1 MPISKPPC
9 STKISAPP
17 SNPHPAMVLN
27 KSKKQVIALYGAT
40 FLGAVLNFV
49 ASKLNTDVLDPIAY
63 GDVRYVLNIIQL
75 LSWLVLFGWFMS
87 GSRLLAL
94 SHDAQRSARIRGVLV
109 LFLCAATALLVVL
122 TAAAGIIHTGNA
134 QVRTLF
140 FCSLPVCLYPLLTN
154 YMNTTA
160 QGDNHIYRL
169 ALARVLP
176 VATFIVLALIVYPRW
191 GATPRSVLWLH
202 WGTCS
207 AVLVLLIASTR
218 PSFRQ
223 LHPIAIELQ
232 HENRDY
238 GIQLYW
244 GSLAMVATNYLSGV
258 TLGLWGDNNALVGYY
273 TLALSLAQPISY
285 LPGIVG
291 TTFFKRFAGEQCIPR
306 RVLLFTGVLT
316 AVSLLGFVLLIR
328 PVVSLYDDSYRIV
341 APYAALL
348 AVGFSIHGMGDMI
361 NRYLGS
367 HGQGRSI
374 RNSSFLCGAVKIV
387 GSLLFV
393 WLWKVEGAILTVI
406 LSSTVYAVSLFCN
419 YRNFVRKNQYL
430 CSRKTQQEA

>member
-1 MPISKPPC
+1 MTFSK
-9 STKISAPP
+9 SQ
-17 SNPHPAMVLN
+17 
-27 KSKKQVIALYGAT
+27 KQVIALYGAT

-49 ASKLNTDVLDPIAY
+49 ASKLNTDVLDPVAY

-75 LSWLVLFGWFMS
+75 LSWVVLFGWFMS

-94 SHDAQRSARIRGVLV
+94 SDDPRRSARIRGALIV
-109 LFLCAATALLVVL
+109 FLGVAVALLVLL
-122 TAAAGIIHTGNA
+122 TMGAGLFHTDNL
-134 QVRTLF
+134 QVRALF

-176 VATFIVLALIVYPRW
+176 VACFIVLALFIYPRIE
-191 GATPRSVLWLH
+191 ATPTRVMWLH
-202 WGTCS
+202 WGICS
-207 AVLVLLIASTR
+207 VVLIQLIASTR
-218 PSFRQ
+218 PSFRS
-223 LHPIAIELQ
+223 LRPIFTDLQ
-232 HENRDY
+232 RENHDY
-238 GIQLYW
+238 GLQLYW

-258 TLGLWGDNNALVGYY
+258 TLGLFDENNAAVGFY

-291 TTFFKRFAGEQCIPR
+291 TTFFKRFVNERSIPR
-306 RVLLFTGVLT
+306 KVLLFTVAMT
-316 AVSLLGFVLLIR
+316 AASLVGFVLLIR
-328 PVVSLYDDSYRIV
+328 PVVSLYDASYSVV
-341 APYAALL
+341 ARYAALL

-374 RNSSFLCGAVKIV
+374 RNSSFLCGAVKII
-387 GSLLFV
+387 GSLLLV
-393 WLWKVEGAILTVI
+393 WLWKVDGAILTVI
-406 LSSTVYAVSLFCN
+406 LSSAVYTVSLFLD
-419 YRNFVRKNQYL
+419 YRAYVKNGK
-430 CSRKTQQEA
+430 S